1 MKKLQLIVCFLLI
14 GILGVGESQSA
25 ISAKDIV
32 KKVRKTYDDMQSIA
46 FDFEQNAEWKLAGTS
61 NTLQGKILIKG
72 KDKIRIEMP
81 DLVTVTNGEI
91 AWSYSKSRQQ
101 VLISHAKKSDANLL
115 PSSILLDYSEK
126 YQATLLGE
134 EKAGGFDCYVL
145 ELKSKTGDD
154 FYQKMKIWVAKKNW
168 FTQKLQ
174 QIDINQNVNT
184 YNLSSITVDQP
195 IADAKFIFEPPAG
208 VETIDMRQK

>member
-1 MKKLQLIVCFLLI
+1 MRKFELIFFILLAGVI
-14 GILGVGESQSA
+14 GIGESQSA

-32 KKVRKTYDDMQSIA
+32 KKARKTYDDLQTIS
-46 FDFEQNAEWKLAGTS
+46 FNFEQSSEWKLAGTS
-61 NTLQGKILIKG
+61 NTAQGKIYIKG

-81 DLVTVTNGEI
+81 DIITVTNGETSWI
-91 AWSYSKSRQQ
+91 YTKSRHQ
-101 VLISHAKKSDANLL
+101 VLINHAKKSQANLL
-115 PSSILLDYSEK
+115 PSTIILDYSEK
-126 YQATLLGE
+126 YQATLIGE
-134 EKAGGFDCYVL
+134 EKAGGLDCYVL

-184 YNLSSITVDQP
+184 YNLSSIVVDQP
-195 IADAKFIFEPPAG
+195 IADSQFNFETPAG
-208 VETIDMRQK
+208 VETLDMR